1 MSNIIPIDHW
11 SPSSMSQFLRNPL
24 SFKKQYILKIY
35 DNLTSPSALVG
46 ISAHKAIE
54 AYFNGRSLTEAKDI
68 GLTNINNQS
77 DSGINYGKTGT
88 REQIINNYNQAVNFY
103 FEELPT
109 YHKILGVEFAIVAP
123 METVD
128 GKTLALPA
136 KTKSDLITENKLGE
150 IEIIDHKF
158 VKSYTDSS
166 VDDFPKFIQG
176 YFLYHT
182 VKWKFGKAPAR
193 VIYRECKISKNRN
206 GEPQTQEYTIEFN
219 QMHDFA
225 TFYKL
230 YEAATNNIQLDGYQ
244 YLPNPNDIF
253 DGQNSFEI
261 FRSGVIGVE
270 APITVEH
277 KTEQV
282 QFAEKNYVASAH
294 DAVDTA
300 SFTPEGKVKA
310 KFSEFGVGLK
320 PEETHVGPS
329 VTQYTFKPSIG
340 VSMKKIRSY
349 ADDVALALEADNVRI
364 DAPIPGTSLIGVE
377 IPNKTRTTVP
387 LANNHYVKG
396 TMQIPIGVDVY
407 GKVHHKDLADM
418 PHLLIA
424 GATGAGKSVMLNVIL
439 TALSKQNTAT
449 DVKFVLIDPKQVELT
464 MFEKSKHL
472 LMPIVTDQV
481 QAAITLDKMVKE
493 MERRYDVLRA
503 AGVRNINDYT
513 GDMPKI
519 VIVLDEFADLM
530 MMAEN
535 KAQTFDLN
543 ATELTKQIIEFSQR
557 EHDLNSIVL
566 EKGVKLTKQ
575 KRAEDNEAKKQLR
588 QMILNAATSDVPSAE
603 HSIIRIAQKARAV
616 GMHLILATQRP
627 SADVVTGLIKANI
640 PTKIAFM
647 TTNSINSKI
656 ILDETGAE
664 KLTGKGDMLFLD
676 PSANGIKRLQ
686 GFYK

>member
-24 SFKKQYILKIY
+24 AFKKQYILKIY

-46 ISAHKAIE
+46 ISAHKAVE
-54 AYFNGRSLTEAKDI
+54 AYYNGRSLTEAKDI

-88 REQIINNYNQAVNFY
+88 REQIINNYNQAINFY

-123 METVD
+123 LETVD

-136 KTKSDLITENKLGE
+136 KTKSDLITENAIGE

-158 VKSYTDSS
+158 VKSYTDGS

-193 VIYRECKISKNRN
+193 VIYRECKISKNRD
-206 GEPQTQEYTIEFN
+206 GSPQTQEYTIEFD

-230 YEAATNNIQLDGYQ
+230 YEAATNNIILDGYQ

-253 DGQNSFEI
+253 DGQNSFEV
-261 FRSGVIGVE
+261 FRSGVIGVD
-270 APITVEH
+270 APISVEH
-277 KTEQV
+277 KKEQV

-294 DAVDTA
+294 DAVDTQYG
-300 SFTPEGKVKA
+300 PEGKIKA

-320 PEETHVGPS
+320 IEGTHVGPS
-329 VTQYTFKPSIG
+329 VTQFTFKPSIG
-340 VSMKKIRSY
+340 VKMAKIKSLS
-349 ADDVALALEADNVRI
+349 DDIALALEADGVRI
-364 DAPIPGTSLIGVE
+364 DAPIFGTSLVGVE
-377 IPNKTRTTVP
+377 IPNKVRTTVP
-387 LANNHYVKG
+387 LADSHFKRG
-396 TMQIPIGVDVY
+396 TTQIPIGVDVY
-407 GKVHHKDLADM
+407 GETHYKDLADA
-418 PHLLIA
+418 PHMLIA

-439 TALSKQNTAT
+439 TSLTEQNDADALKL
-449 DVKFVLIDPKQVELT
+449 VLIDPKQVELT
-464 MFEKSKHL
+464 QFEKLPHL
-472 LMPIVTDQV
+472 FKPVVTNNID
-481 QAAITLDKMVKE
+481 ACKTLDDMVAE
-493 MERRYDVLRA
+493 METRYKALRR
-503 AGVRNINDYT
+503 RNCRTIDEYNAKP
-513 GDMPKI
+513 GNKMPKI
-519 VIVLDEFADLM
+519 VIVVDEFADLM
-530 MMAEN
+530 MGDIAPSVDTMDVKIFNEN
-535 KAQTFDLN
+535 LMWF
-543 ATELTKQIIEFSQR
+543 IEQG
-557 EHDLNSIVL
+557 N
-566 EKGVKLTKQ
+566 GKLTQ
-575 KRAEDNEAKKQLR
+575 KATKAAIKETIEKTSPPLAE
-588 QMILNAATSDVPSAE
+588 T
-603 HSIIRIAQKARAV
+603 SIIRIAQKARAV

-647 TTNSINSKI
+647 TTNAINSKI

-664 KLTGKGDMLFLD
+664 KLTGKGDMLYLD
-676 PSANGIKRLQ
+676 PSSNGIKRLQ
-686 GFYK
+686 GLYK